1 MKADFSGYATKN
13 DLLCTDGRTIKGGAF
28 QHQDQKRVPLVWQ
41 HQHNE
46 PGNVLGHAILEDRR
60 DGVYAY
66 GFFNSS
72 PSAAEA
78 RELIRHGDIN
88 ALSIHANGLKQQGKN
103 VLHGNIRE
111 VSLVLA
117 GANPG
122 AFIDNINISHGDTT
136 VELDDEAVIYTGL
149 EIDTEDD
156 LDHADNKASSENTNS
171 NTSGDTVA
179 ENTNSEK
186 TVKDVFDS
194 MTDEQ
199 KNVVYFMIGQ
209 VLENPEVKTKTKT
222 EGDDNEGNDDEAKH
236 ANFDPDTLTHAIE
249 EGFQNMTN
257 VFEQNASAGNAKTQ
271 TLSHAQV
278 QAIVND
284 AQEVG
289 SLKKAVLAHADA
301 YGFDDIDVLFP
312 DAKVLANSPE
322 MLARRTEW
330 VSTVL
335 SGTKHSPFS
344 RIKSVVADITADEAR
359 ARGYVKGNLKKDE
372 IVKLLKRITEPTT
385 IYKKQKLDRDDV
397 IDITDLDVVAWLKA
411 EMRLML
417 DEELARAILI
427 GDGRDASSD
436 DKINEERIRPIAK
449 DDEMYAHRVSLS
461 GPEST
466 EEIIELLIRARA
478 NYRGSGQPVLFTTM
492 PFLTDM
498 LLVKDKLNRRLYD
511 SMDALASALM
521 VSKIETVE
529 VMEQHPEVVAIFV
542 NLSDYT
548 VGSTRGGEV
557 SMFDDF
563 DIDYNQQKYLIETRV
578 SGALT
583 KPKSAVVLLRPEG
596 EPATPVSPS
605 FDGSTNTITFP
616 RTDGVVY
623 QIDGLPVTGTKT
635 ITKNTDVTAVPA
647 EGYSFTPGST
657 TNWNFVYTSK

>member
-122 AFIDNINISHGDTT
+122 AFIDNINITHGDTT

-149 EIDTEDD
+149 EIQTDD
-156 LDHADNKASSENTNS
+156 HLDHADDNASSANTNS

-186 TVKDVFDS
+186 TVKEVFDS
-194 MTDEQ
+194 MSEEQ

-209 VLENPEVKTKTKT
+209 ALESSGT
-222 EGDDNEGNDDEAKH
+222 EDETEDSDDKVQH

-312 DAKVLANSPE
+312 DAKALANSPE

-372 IVKLLKRITEPTT
+372 IVKLLKRTTEPTT

-436 DKINEERIRPIAK
+436 DKIDEERIRPIAS
-449 DDEMYAHRVSLS
+449 DNDMYAHRVTLS
-461 GPEST
+461 GTETT

-478 NYRGSGQPVLFTTM
+478 NYRGSGQPVLFTTL

-498 LLVKDKLNRRLYD
+498 LLVKDKVGRRIYD
-511 SMDALASALM
+511 SMDALSSALM
-521 VSKIETVE
+521 ASKIDTVE
-529 VMEQHPEVVAIFV
+529 VMEQHPEVVAVFV

-563 DIDYNQQKYLIETRV
+563 DIDYNQKKYLIETRV

-583 KPKSAVVLLRPEG
+583 KPKSAVVVRRPEG
-596 EPATPVSPS
+596 TPATPVSPS

>member
-122 AFIDNINISHGDTT
+122 AFIDNINITHGDTT

-156 LDHADNKASSENTNS
+156 LDHADNKASSANTNS

-186 TVKDVFDS
+186 TVKDVFDE

-209 VLENPEVKTKTKT
+209 ALENPEVKT

-257 VFEQNASAGNAKTQ
+257 VFEQGTPAGNAPS
-271 TLSHAQV
+271 LSHAQV

-301 YGFDDIDVLFP
+301 YGFDNIDVLFP
-312 DAKVLANSPE
+312 DAKTLANSPE
-322 MLARRTEW
+322 MLSRRTEW

-359 ARGYVKGNLKKDE
+359 ARGYVTGNLKKDE
-372 IVKLLKRITEPTT
+372 IVKLLKRTTEPTT

-436 DKINEERIRPIAK
+436 DKIDEERIRPIAS
-449 DDEMYAHRVSLS
+449 DNDMYTHRVTLS
-461 GPEST
+461 GSETT

-478 NYRGSGQPVLFTTM
+478 NYRGSGQPVLFTTL

-498 LLVKDKLNRRLYD
+498 LLVKDKVGRRIYD

-521 VSKIETVE
+521 ASKIDTVE
-529 VMEQHPEVVAIFV
+529 VMEQHPEVVGIFV

-583 KPKSAVVLLRPEG
+583 KPKSAVVVRRPEG
-596 EPATPVSPS
+596 TPATPVSPS

-647 EGYSFTPGST
+647 EGYSFTSGST
-657 TNWNFVYTSK
+657 THWNFVFTDK

>member
-122 AFIDNINISHGDTT
+122 AFIDNINITHGDTT

-149 EIDTEDD
+149 ELDTEND
-156 LDHADNKASSENTNS
+156 LDHADDKASSANTNS

-209 VLENPEVKTKTKT
+209 ALENPPVDD
-222 EGDDNEGNDDEAKH
+222 EGDDEAKH

-257 VFEQNASAGNAKTQ
+257 VFEQNASAGNTQ
-271 TLSHAQV
+271 TLSHAQI

-289 SLKKAVLAHADA
+289 SFKKAFLAHADT

-312 DAKVLANSPE
+312 DAKTLANSPE

-335 SGTKHSPFS
+335 TGTKHSPFS
-344 RIKSVVADITADEAR
+344 RIKSVVADITADDAR
-359 ARGYVKGNLKKDE
+359 ARGYVTGNLKKDE
-372 IVKLLKRITEPTT
+372 IVKLLKRTTNPTT

-436 DKINEERIRPIAK
+436 DKIDEERIRPIAS
-449 DDEMYAHRVSLS
+449 DDEMYAHRVTLA

-478 NYRGSGQPVLFTTM
+478 NYRGSGQPVLFTTL

-498 LLVKDKLNRRLYD
+498 LLVKDKVGRRLYD
-511 SMDALASALM
+511 SLDALSSALM

-529 VMEQHPEVVAIFV
+529 VMEQHPEVVGIFV

-548 VGSTRGGEV
+548 IGSTRGGEV

-583 KPKSAVVLLRPEG
+583 KPKSAVVVRRPEG
-596 EPATPVSPS
+596 TPVTPVSPS

-616 RTDGVVY
+616 RKDGVVY

-647 EGYSFTPGST
+647 EGYSFTSGST
-657 TNWNFVYTSK
+657 THWNFVYTSK

>member
-1 MKADFSGYATKN
+1 MKADFSGYASKN

-28 QHQDQKRVPLVWQ
+28 RHQDKERVPLVWQ

-46 PGNVLGHAILEDRR
+46 PGNVLGHAILENRP

-66 GFFNSS
+66 GFFNNT
-72 PSAAEA
+72 PSAEEA

-88 ALSIHANGLKQQGKN
+88 ALSIHANGLKQRDKN

-122 AFIDNINISHGDTT
+122 AFIDNINITHGDTM
-136 VELDDEAVIYTGL
+136 VELDDEAIIYTGL
-149 EIDTEDD
+149 ELSTDD
-156 LDHADNKASSENTNS
+156 QLDHADEDSSSANTNS
-171 NTSGDTVA
+171 NPSGDTVA

-194 MTDEQ
+194 MTEEQ

-209 VLENPEVKTKTKT
+209 ALEGVGDESDD
-222 EGDDNEGNDDEAKH
+222 EGDDEAQH

-312 DAKVLANSPE
+312 DAKTLANSPE

-372 IVKLLKRITEPTT
+372 IVKLLKRTTEPTT

-498 LLVKDKLNRRLYD
+498 LLVKDKVGRRIYD
-511 SMDALASALM
+511 SMNALSSALM

-542 NLSDYT
+542 NLADYT

-583 KPKSAVVLLRPEG
+583 KPKSAVVVLRPEG
-596 EPATPVSPS
+596 KPTTPVSPS

-647 EGYSFTPGST
+647 EGYSFTSGST
-657 TNWNFVYTSK
+657 THWNFVHTSN

>member
-122 AFIDNINISHGDTT
+122 AFIDNINITHGDTT

-149 EIDTEDD
+149 EINTDD
-156 LDHADNKASSENTNS
+156 QLDHADDNASSANTNS

-186 TVKDVFDS
+186 TVKDVFDE

-209 VLENPEVKTKTKT
+209 ALENPKGDD
-222 EGDDNEGNDDEAKH
+222 EGDDEAQH

-257 VFEQNASAGNAKTQ
+257 VFEQGTPAGNAPS
-271 TLSHAQV
+271 LSHAQV

-301 YGFDDIDVLFP
+301 YGFDNIDVLFP
-312 DAKVLANSPE
+312 DAKTLANSPE
-322 MLARRTEW
+322 MLSRRTEW

-372 IVKLLKRITEPTT
+372 IVKLLKRTTEPTT

-411 EMRLML
+411 EMRIML

-436 DKINEERIRPIAK
+436 DKIDEERIRPIAS
-449 DDEMYAHRVSLS
+449 DNDMYTHRVTLS
-461 GPEST
+461 GSETT

-478 NYRGSGQPVLFTTM
+478 NYRGSGQPVLFTTL

-498 LLVKDKLNRRLYD
+498 LLVKDKVGRRIYD

-521 VSKIETVE
+521 ASKIDTVE
-529 VMEQHPEVVAIFV
+529 VMEQHPEVVGIFV

-596 EPATPVSPS
+596 KPATPVSPS

-616 RTDGVVY
+616 ATEGVVY
-623 QIDGLPVTGTKT
+623 QIDGLPVTGKKT

-657 TNWNFVYTSK
+657 TNWNFVYTSN

>member
-122 AFIDNINISHGDTT
+122 AFIDNINITHGDTT

-149 EIDTEDD
+149 EIDTEND
-156 LDHADNKASSENTNS
+156 LDHADNEASSENTKP

-194 MTDEQ
+194 MTEEQ
-199 KNVVYFMIGQ
+199 KNVVYYMIGQ
-209 VLENPEVKTKTKT
+209 ALENPEGDD
-222 EGDDNEGNDDEAKH
+222 EGDDEAQH

-301 YGFDDIDVLFP
+301 YGFDNIDVLFP
-312 DAKVLANSPE
+312 DAKTLANSPE
-322 MLARRTEW
+322 MLSRRTEW

-359 ARGYVKGNLKKDE
+359 ARGYVTGNLKKDE
-372 IVKLLKRITEPTT
+372 IVKLLKRTTEPTT

-436 DKINEERIRPIAK
+436 DKIDEERIRPIAS
-449 DDEMYAHRVSLS
+449 DNDMYTHRVTLS
-461 GPEST
+461 GSETT

-478 NYRGSGQPVLFTTM
+478 NYRGSGQPVLFTTL

-498 LLVKDKLNRRLYD
+498 LLVKDKVGRRIYD

-521 VSKIETVE
+521 ASKIDTVE
-529 VMEQHPEVVAIFV
+529 VMEQHPEVVGIFV

-563 DIDYNQQKYLIETRV
+563 DIDYNQKKYLIETRV

-596 EPATPVSPS
+596 KPATPVSPS

-616 RTDGVVY
+616 ATEGVVY
-623 QIDGLPVTGTKT
+623 QIDGLPVTGKKT

-657 TNWNFVYTSK
+657 TNWNFVYTSN

>member
-122 AFIDNINISHGDTT
+122 AFIDNINITHGDTT

-149 EIDTEDD
+149 EIHTDD
-156 LDHADNKASSENTNS
+156 HLDHADDDASSANTNS

-186 TVKDVFDS
+186 TVKDVFDE

-209 VLENPEVKTKTKT
+209 ALENPKGDD
-222 EGDDNEGNDDEAKH
+222 EGDDEAQH

-257 VFEQNASAGNAKTQ
+257 VFEQGTPAGNAPS
-271 TLSHAQV
+271 LSHAQV

-301 YGFDDIDVLFP
+301 YGFDNIDVLFP
-312 DAKVLANSPE
+312 DAKTLANSPE
-322 MLARRTEW
+322 MLSRRTEW

-359 ARGYVKGNLKKDE
+359 ARGYVTGNLKKDE
-372 IVKLLKRITEPTT
+372 IVKLLKRTTEPTT

-411 EMRLML
+411 EMRIML

-436 DKINEERIRPIAK
+436 DKIDEERIRPIAS
-449 DDEMYAHRVSLS
+449 DNDMYTHRVTLS
-461 GPEST
+461 GSETT

-478 NYRGSGQPVLFTTM
+478 NYRGSGQPVLFTTL

-498 LLVKDKLNRRLYD
+498 LLVKDKVGRRIYD

-521 VSKIETVE
+521 ASKIDTVE
-529 VMEQHPEVVAIFV
+529 VMEQHPEVVGIFV

-596 EPATPVSPS
+596 KPATPVSPS

-616 RTDGVVY
+616 ATEGVVY
-623 QIDGLPVTGTKT
+623 QIDGLPVTGKKT

-657 TNWNFVYTSK
+657 TNWNFVYTSN

>member
-122 AFIDNINISHGDTT
+122 AFIDNINITHGDTT

-149 EIDTEDD
+149 EIHTDD
-156 LDHADNKASSENTNS
+156 HLDHADDDASSANTNS

-186 TVKDVFDS
+186 TVKDVFDE

-209 VLENPEVKTKTKT
+209 ALENPKGDD
-222 EGDDNEGNDDEAKH
+222 EGDDEAQH

-257 VFEQNASAGNAKTQ
+257 VFEQNASAGNTQ
-271 TLSHAQV
+271 TLSHAHV
-278 QAIVND
+278 QAIVKD
-284 AQEVG
+284 AQEIG
-289 SLKKAVLAHADA
+289 SFKKAFLAHADQ
-301 YGFDDIDVLFP
+301 YGFENIDILFP
-312 DAKVLANSPE
+312 DAKTLANSPE
-322 MLARRTEW
+322 MIARRTEW

-335 SGTKHSPFS
+335 SGTKHAPFS

-359 ARGYVKGNLKKDE
+359 ARGYVTGNLKKEE
-372 IVKLLKRITEPTT
+372 IIKLLKRTTDPTT
-385 IYKKQKLDRDDV
+385 IYKKQKLDRDDI
-397 IDITDLDVVAWLKA
+397 IDITDLDVIAWLKA
-411 EMRLML
+411 EMRIML

-427 GDGRDASSD
+427 GDGRDEASE

-449 DDEMYAHRVSLS
+449 DDEMYAHRVTLS
-461 GPEST
+461 GSEST
-466 EEIIELLIRARA
+466 EEIIERLIRARA
-478 NYRGSGQPVLFTTM
+478 NYRGSGQPVLFTTL

-498 LLVKDKLNRRLYD
+498 LLVKDKVGRRLYD
-511 SMDALASALM
+511 SMSALASALM

-529 VMEQHPEVVAIFV
+529 VMEQHPEVVGIFV

-548 VGSTRGGEV
+548 VGATKGGEV

-583 KPKSAVVLLRPEG
+583 KPKSAVVVLRPEG
-596 EPATPVSPS
+596 TPATPASPS

-616 RTDGVVY
+616 RTEGVVY

>member
-122 AFIDNINISHGDTT
+122 AFIDNINITHGDTT

-149 EIDTEDD
+149 EINTDD
-156 LDHADNKASSENTNS
+156 QLDHADDDASSENTNS
-171 NTSGDTVA
+171 NPSGDTVA

-209 VLENPEVKTKTKT
+209 VLENPEVKTKTES
-222 EGDDNEGNDDEAKH
+222 EGSDDEAQH

-312 DAKVLANSPE
+312 DAKTLANSPE

-344 RIKSVVADITADEAR
+344 RIKSVVW
-359 ARGYVKGNLKKDE
+359 
-372 IVKLLKRITEPTT
+372 PTSPPT
-385 IYKKQKLDRDDV
+385 
-397 IDITDLDVVAWLKA
+397 
-411 EMRLML
+411 RLV
-417 DEELARAILI
+417 LA
-427 GDGRDASSD
+427 
-436 DKINEERIRPIAK
+436 
-449 DDEMYAHRVSLS
+449 
-461 GPEST
+461 
-466 EEIIELLIRARA
+466 
-478 NYRGSGQPVLFTTM
+478 
-492 PFLTDM
+492 
-498 LLVKDKLNRRLYD
+498 
-511 SMDALASALM
+511 
-521 VSKIETVE
+521 
-529 VMEQHPEVVAIFV
+529 
-542 NLSDYT
+542 
-548 VGSTRGGEV
+548 
-557 SMFDDF
+557 
-563 DIDYNQQKYLIETRV
+563 
-578 SGALT
+578 
-583 KPKSAVVLLRPEG
+583 
-596 EPATPVSPS
+596 
-605 FDGSTNTITFP
+605 
-616 RTDGVVY
+616 
-623 QIDGLPVTGTKT
+623 VT
-635 ITKNTDVTAVPA
+635 
-647 EGYSFTPGST
+647 
-657 TNWNFVYTSK
+657 

>member
-28 QHQDQKRVPLVWQ
+28 RHQDQNRVPLVWQ

-46 PGNVLGHAILEDRR
+46 PGNVLGHAILENRR

-66 GFFNSS
+66 GFFNES
-72 PSAAEA
+72 PSAKEA

-122 AFIDNINISHGDTT
+122 AFIDNINISHGDDT
-136 VELDDEAVIYTGL
+136 VTLEDEAVIYTGL
-149 EIDTEDD
+149 EIDTEND
-156 LDHADNKASSENTNS
+156 LDHAEKTASSETS
-171 NTSGDTVA
+171 ETPTSSTSGDTVA
-179 ENTNSEK
+179 ENENSEK
-186 TVKDVFDS
+186 TVKDVFNS
-194 MTDEQ
+194 MTEEQ
-199 KNVVYFMIGQ
+199 KTVVYFMIGKA
-209 VLENPEVKTKTKT
+209 LENSDE
-222 EGDDNEGNDDEAKH
+222 DSSDDEDSARH
-236 ANFDPDTLTHAIE
+236 YDVDTETITHAIE

-257 VFEQNASAGNAKTQ
+257 VFEQNAASDTPKS
-271 TLSHAQV
+271 LSHAQV

-284 AQEVG
+284 AQRCG
-289 SLKKAVLAHADA
+289 SFKEAFLHHADQ
-301 YGFDDIDVLFP
+301 YGFDQIDVLFP
-312 DAKVLANSPE
+312 DAKSLANSPE

-344 RIKSVVADITADEAR
+344 RIKSVVADITADDAR

-372 IVKLLKRITEPTT
+372 IVKLLKRTTEPTT
-385 IYKKQKLDRDDV
+385 IYKKQKLDRDDA
-397 IDITDLDVVAWLKA
+397 IDITDLDVVAWLKS

-436 DKINEERIRPIAK
+436 DKIDEERIRPIAK
-449 DDEMYAHRVSLS
+449 DNDMYAHRVTLT
-461 GPEST
+461 GPETT
-466 EEIIELLIRARA
+466 EEIIEKLIRARS
-478 NYRGSGQPVLFTTM
+478 NYRGSGQPVLFTTL

-498 LLVKDKLNRRLYD
+498 LLVKDKIGRRQYD
-511 SMDALASALM
+511 SMSALSSALM

-529 VMEQHPEVVAIFV
+529 VMEQHPDVVAIFV

-548 VGSTRGGEV
+548 IGSTKGGEV

-583 KPKSAVVLLRPEG
+583 KPKSAVVVLRPEG
-596 EPATPVSPS
+596 TPATPVSPS
-605 FDGSTNTITFP
+605 FDGSTNTISIPT
-616 RTDGVVY
+616 TTGVDY
-623 QIDGLPVTGTKT
+623 LIDGIKVTGDVV
-635 ITKNTDVTAVPA
+635 ITKDTDVEAVAAP
-647 EGYSFTPGST
+647 GYTLTPGST
-657 TNWNFVYTSK
+657 THWNFVYSA

>member
-122 AFIDNINISHGDTT
+122 AFIDNINITHGDTT

-149 EIDTEDD
+149 EINTDD
-156 LDHADNKASSENTNS
+156 QLDHADDDASSANTNS

-194 MTDEQ
+194 MTEEQ

-209 VLENPEVKTKTKT
+209 VLENPEVKT
-222 EGDDNEGNDDEAKH
+222 EGDDEAKH

-257 VFEQNASAGNAKTQ
+257 VFEQNASAGNTQ

-289 SLKKAVLAHADA
+289 SFKKAFLAHADN
-301 YGFDDIDVLFP
+301 YGFENIDVLFP
-312 DAKVLANSPE
+312 DAKTLANSPE

-335 SGTKHSPFS
+335 TGTKHSPFS
-344 RIKSVVADITADEAR
+344 RIKSVVADITADDAR
-359 ARGYVKGNLKKDE
+359 ARGYVTGNLKKDE
-372 IVKLLKRITEPTT
+372 IVKLLKRTTNPTT
-385 IYKKQKLDRDDV
+385 IYKKQKLDRDDA

-436 DKINEERIRPIAK
+436 DKIDEERIRPIAS
-449 DDEMYAHRVSLS
+449 DDEMYAHRVTLA

-478 NYRGSGQPVLFTTM
+478 NYRGSGQPVFFTTL

-498 LLVKDKLNRRLYD
+498 LLVKDKVGRRLYD
-511 SMDALASALM
+511 SLDALSSALM
-521 VSKIETVE
+521 ASKIETVE
-529 VMEQHPEVVAIFV
+529 VMEQHPEVVGIFV

-548 VGSTRGGEV
+548 IGSTRGGEV

-583 KPKSAVVLLRPEG
+583 KPKSAVVVRRPEG
-596 EPATPVSPS
+596 TPVTPVSPS

-616 RTDGVVY
+616 RKDGVVY

-647 EGYSFTPGST
+647 EGYSFTSGST
-657 TNWNFVYTSK
+657 THWNFVFTEK

>member
-122 AFIDNINISHGDTT
+122 AFIDNINITHGDTT

-149 EIDTEDD
+149 EIHTDD
-156 LDHADNKASSENTNS
+156 HLDHADDDASSANTNS

-186 TVKDVFDS
+186 TVKDVFDE
-194 MTDEQ
+194 MTEEQ

-209 VLENPEVKTKTKT
+209 ALENPGAET
-222 EGDDNEGNDDEAKH
+222 DDEGEDEAQH
-236 ANFDPDTLTHAIE
+236 SYFDPDTLTHAIE

-257 VFEQNASAGNAKTQ
+257 VFEQGTPAGNAPS
-271 TLSHAQV
+271 LSHAQV

-301 YGFDDIDVLFP
+301 YGFDNIDVLFP
-312 DAKVLANSPE
+312 DAKTLANSPE
-322 MLARRTEW
+322 MLSRRTEW

-359 ARGYVKGNLKKDE
+359 ARGYVTGNLKKDE
-372 IVKLLKRITEPTT
+372 IVKLLKRTTEPTT

-436 DKINEERIRPIAK
+436 DKIDEERIRPIAS
-449 DDEMYAHRVSLS
+449 DNDMYTHRVTLS
-461 GPEST
+461 GSETT

-478 NYRGSGQPVLFTTM
+478 NYRGSGQPVLFTTL

-498 LLVKDKLNRRLYD
+498 LLVKDKVGRRIYD

-521 VSKIETVE
+521 ASKIDTVE
-529 VMEQHPEVVAIFV
+529 VMEQHPEVVGIFV

-563 DIDYNQQKYLIETRV
+563 DIDYNQKKYLIETRV

-583 KPKSAVVLLRPEG
+583 KPKSAVVLLRPAG
-596 EPATPVSPS
+596 KPATPVSPS

-616 RTDGVVY
+616 ATEGVVY
-623 QIDGLPVTGTKT
+623 QIDGLPVTGKKT

-647 EGYSFTPGST
+647 EGYSFTSGST
-657 TNWNFVYTSK
+657 THWNFVHTSN

>member
-122 AFIDNINISHGDTT
+122 AFIDNINITHGDTT

-149 EIDTEDD
+149 EIHTDD
-156 LDHADNKASSENTNS
+156 HLDHADDDASSANTNS

-186 TVKDVFDS
+186 TVKDVFDE
-194 MTDEQ
+194 MTEEQ

-209 VLENPEVKTKTKT
+209 ALENPGAEK
-222 EGDDNEGNDDEAKH
+222 DDEGEDEAQH
-236 ANFDPDTLTHAIE
+236 SYFDPDTLTHAIE

-257 VFEQNASAGNAKTQ
+257 VFEQGTPAGNAPS
-271 TLSHAQV
+271 LSHAQV
-278 QAIVND
+278 RAIVND

-312 DAKVLANSPE
+312 DAKALANSPE

-344 RIKSVVADITADEAR
+344 RIKSVVADITADDAR

-372 IVKLLKRITEPTT
+372 IVKLLKRTTEPTT

-436 DKINEERIRPIAK
+436 DKIDEERIRPIAS
-449 DDEMYAHRVSLS
+449 DNDMYAHRVTLS
-461 GPEST
+461 GPETT

-478 NYRGSGQPVLFTTM
+478 NYRGSGQPVLFTTL

-498 LLVKDKLNRRLYD
+498 LLVKDKVGRRIYD
-511 SMDALASALM
+511 SMDALSSALM

-583 KPKSAVVLLRPEG
+583 KPKSAVVVRRPEG
-596 EPATPVSPS
+596 TPATPVSPS